1 MRNWSKISLKKL
13 DVLNSILFLEISLYF
28 ELTIVDGLHLKDVKQ
43 KVKN

>member
-28 ELTIVDGLHLKDVKQ
+28 ELTIKFSKKSFLD
-43 KVKN
+43 